1 MRALFRMAAIAVAG
15 AALYYAG
22 LLNSIVIQRP
32 DRPGA
37 IAVVIAIGAALV
49 VLVAAVRGT
58 GAGDAATPRG
68 RGPGSASEA
77 SVAHTRIH
85 RVIWLFICVMALVSL
100 AWIYDVPRQRAFDW
114 T

>member
-22 LLNSIVIQRP
+22 MLNSIVIQRP
-32 DRPGA
+32 ERPGA
-37 IAVVIAIGAALV
+37 IAVVVAIGAALV

-58 GAGDAATPRG
+58 GRGDADTPPAHVGLHRG
-68 RGPGSASEA
+68 
-77 SVAHTRIH
+77 V
-85 RVIWLFICVMALVSL
+85 WLFASVMALVSL
-100 AWIYDVPRQRAFDW
+100 AWISEVPRQKAWDW